1 MSDFLSSL
9 APDVPLPPGVYG
21 AAQSSG
27 IPAGVTATALDLAL
41 AHLGAGRGLCGALV
55 QQIATGLGITL
66 PVGPGAVCVGAIT
79 FIATRPGGWLVTA
92 EDGDGEALE
101 TRLAGLAGDAGSVCD
116 QSDGTLV
123 YELKG
128 ADVRAA
134 LAKMVDID
142 LDPAVFGPGSAATT
156 RGSLIGMTLW
166 ITLTGTVRVAVAR
179 SYGAA
184 FLRALSSAAAEYGFV
199 LT

>member
-9 APDVPLPPGVYG
+9 APDVPLPPGIYG

-27 IPAGVTATALDLAL
+27 IPAGVTAAALNLAL
-41 AHLGAGRGLCGALV
+41 AHLSAGRGQCGALGQKV
-55 QQIATGLGITL
+55 MAGLGGTL
-66 PVGPGAVCVGAIT
+66 PVGPGAVCIGAMT
-79 FIATRPGGWLVTA
+79 FIATRPGGWLVAA

-101 TRLAGLAGDAGSVCD
+101 NRLTTLAGDAGSVCD

-128 ADVRAA
+128 PHVRAA

-166 ITLTGTVRVAVAR
+166 ITQAGTVRVAVAR

>member
-9 APDVPLPPGVYG
+9 APDVPLAPGMYG
-21 AAQSSG
+21 AARS
-27 IPAGVTATALDLAL
+27 PGVTATPLNLAL
-41 AHLGAGRGLCGALV
+41 AHLGAGRGLFGALA
-55 QQIATGLGITL
+55 QKFTADLGIAL
-66 PVGPGAVCVGAIT
+66 PTGPKLVCVGAMS
-79 FIATRPGGWLVTA
+79 FIATRPGGWLVAA

-101 TRLAGLAGDAGSVCD
+101 TRLAALAGEAGTACD

-123 YELKG
+123 YALTG
-128 ADVRAA
+128 PDVRAA

-166 ITLTGTVRVAVAR
+166 VTVGGAFRVAVAR
-179 SYGAA
+179 SYGTA
-184 FLRALSSAAAEYGFV
+184 FLRALAQAAAEYGFI